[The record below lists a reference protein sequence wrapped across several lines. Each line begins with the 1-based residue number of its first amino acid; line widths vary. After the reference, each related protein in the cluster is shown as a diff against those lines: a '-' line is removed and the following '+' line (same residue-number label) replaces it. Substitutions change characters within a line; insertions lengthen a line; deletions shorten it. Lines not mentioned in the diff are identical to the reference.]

1 MFIFKKC
8 YTMKMKSLVKYCLIT
23 SLAVITLAGCSRT
36 VKRIDPSSQTDL
48 SGRWNDTD
56 SRLTATAM
64 IEQMFGNR
72 WAVAFEQQHQK
83 RPVII
88 VGLVNN
94 KSHEHINTE
103 TFINDLERAIV
114 NNGSI
119 RLVQAGDKREELRR
133 ERAGQQE
140 FASRETAKRW
150 GQELGAD
157 FMLQGTINSIV
168 DGYKKNQAVYY
179 QIDLMLS
186 NIETN
191 EIVWFGNK
199 EIKKMIRN

>member
-1 MFIFKKC
+1 
-8 YTMKMKSLVKYCLIT
+8 MKYFAKHCLIAL
-23 SLAVITLAGCSRT
+23 LAIITLAGCSRT
-36 VKRIDPSSQTDL
+36 VKRVDPSTQTDL

-56 SRLTATAM
+56 SRLTAQAM
-64 IEQMFGNR
+64 IEQMFGNA
-72 WAVAFEQQHQK
+72 WAVSFEQRHQK
-83 RPVII
+83 KPVIV

-103 TFINDLERAIV
+103 TFIRDLERAIV

-119 RLVQAGDKREELRR
+119 RLVQAGEKREELRR

-140 FASRETAKRW
+140 FASAETAKKW
-150 GQELGAD
+150 GRELGAD
-157 FMLQGTINSIV
+157 FMLQGSVNSIV
-168 DGYKKNQAVYY
+168 DEYKKNQAVYY

-186 NIETN
+186 NIETT
-191 EIVWFGNK
+191 EVVWMGNK

>member
-1 MFIFKKC
+1 MN
-8 YTMKMKSLVKYCLIT
+8 YLMKYCLIAL
-23 SLAVITLAGCSRT
+23 LAVTTLGGCSRS
-36 VKRIDPSSQTDL
+36 VKRIDPSTQTDL

-64 IEQMFGNR
+64 IEQMFGTS
-72 WAVAFEQQHQK
+72 WAVAFEQRHQK
-83 RPVII
+83 KPVIV

-103 TFINDLERAIV
+103 TFIKDLERAIV

-119 RLVQAGDKREELRR
+119 RLVEAGESREALRR

-140 FASRETAKRW
+140 FASPETAKKW
-150 GQELGAD
+150 GRELGAD
-157 FMLQGTINSIV
+157 FMLQGSVNSIV
-168 DGYKKNQAVYY
+168 DSYKKNQAVYY
-179 QIDLMLS
+179 QIDLTLS
-186 NIETN
+186 NIETT
-191 EIVWFGNK
+191 ERVWMGNK

>member
-1 MFIFKKC
+1 
-8 YTMKMKSLVKYCLIT
+8 MKYFTKYCLIAF
-23 SLAVITLAGCSRT
+23 LAIITLGGCSHS
-36 VKRIDPSSQTDL
+36 VKRIDPNTQTDL

-56 SRLTATAM
+56 SRLTANAM

-72 WAVAFEQQHQK
+72 WAIEFEQRHK
-83 RPVII
+83 KKPVII

-103 TFINDLERAIV
+103 TFIKDLERAII

-119 RLVQAGDKREELRR
+119 RLVEAGENREALRR
-133 ERAGQQE
+133 ERANQQE
-140 FASRETAKRW
+140 FASPETAKRW
-150 GQELGAD
+150 GRELGAD
-157 FMLQGTINSIV
+157 FMLQGTVNSIV
-168 DGYKKNQAVYY
+168 DAYKKNQAVYY

-186 NIETN
+186 NLETN
-191 EIVWFGNK
+191 ERVWMGNK